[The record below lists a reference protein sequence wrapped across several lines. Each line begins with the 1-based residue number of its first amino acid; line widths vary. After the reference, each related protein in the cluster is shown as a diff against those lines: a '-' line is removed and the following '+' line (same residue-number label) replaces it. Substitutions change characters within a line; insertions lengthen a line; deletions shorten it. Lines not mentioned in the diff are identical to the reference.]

1 MKLNKEHQKIMDEIF
16 NILNTTRHAMKWEII
31 IPLGFLEKDQY
42 ANLYSTE
49 TINYLENAFLKLT
62 AIEDPFTKPNQKK
75 IIQISF
81 GKKTIANKAEKKITI
96 NFKYAPLLLSI
107 ILNSIDSTMLTI
119 KTTRLSYITNIY
131 DFRKKL
137 NRMLK

>member
-1 MKLNKEHQKIMDEIF
+1 MKLNKEQQKIMDDIF
-16 NILNTTRHAMKWEII
+16 DILDTTCHAMKWEII
-31 IPLGFLEKDQY
+31 IPLGFLEKNQY
-42 ANLYSTE
+42 TNLYSTE

-81 GKKTIANKAEKKITI
+81 GKKTIANKEEKKIII

-107 ILNSIDSTMLTI
+107 ILSSIDSTMLTI
-119 KTTRLSYITNIY
+119 KTTQLSYITNIY

>member
-1 MKLNKEHQKIMDEIF
+1 MKLNKEQQKIMDDIF
-16 NILNTTRHAMKWEII
+16 DILDTTCHAMKWEII
-31 IPLGFLEKDQY
+31 IPLGFLEKNQY
-42 ANLYSTE
+42 TNLYSTE

-81 GKKTIANKAEKKITI
+81 GEKTIANKEEKKIII

-107 ILNSIDSTMLTI
+107 ILSSIDPTMLTI
-119 KTTRLSYITNIY
+119 KTTQLSYITNIY